1 MTTPLYVFDLEETL
15 MDGNSAMIWSEFLV
29 EKGLVNDPSFL
40 NEERR
45 LMALYVQ
52 GILNEEA
59 YLTFATRPLNNK
71 THREVC
77 DLLEECID
85 RKVLSKIFPHVIRES
100 WSSKIQDQPMVILSA
115 VVSFVPACVAKRL
128 NIPNA
133 VSIELAEESGQYTT
147 KILGLPNHPY
157 GKFVGLKE
165 WTRDYHSV
173 FSQQQGCDSIND
185 LPHYEL
191 ADRPHLVN
199 PHQRFGTRVGSPLW
213 CDELSHC

>member
-1 MTTPLYVFDLEETL
+1 MTTPLYVLDLEEAL
-15 MDGNSAMIWSEFLV
+15 MDGNSAMIWNEFLV

-45 LMALYVQ
+45 LMTLYVQ

-59 YLTFATRPLNNK
+59 YLTFVTRPLNNK
-71 THREVC
+71 THQEVC
-77 DLLEECID
+77 ALLEECID
-85 RKVLSKIFPHVIRES
+85 RKVLSKIFPQVMRES
-100 WSSKIQDQPMVILSA
+100 WSSKTQDQPMVILSV

-133 VSIELAEESGQYTT
+133 VGIELTEESGQYTT

-165 WTRDYHSV
+165 WAKDYHSA

-191 ADRPHLVN
+191 AGRPHLVN
-199 PHQRFGTRVGSPLW
+199 PHECLSTRSDSIPW
-213 CDELSHC
+213 CTVY

>member
-1 MTTPLYVFDLEETL
+1 MTTPLYVFDLDETL
-15 MDGNSAMIWSEFLV
+15 MDGDSAMIWNEFLV
-29 EKGLVNDPSFL
+29 EKGLVNDPGFL

-45 LMALYVQ
+45 LMTLYVQ

-59 YLTFATRPLNNK
+59 YLTFAIRPLNNK

-77 DLLEECID
+77 ALLEECID
-85 RKVLSKIFPHVIRES
+85 RKVLSKIFPQVIPRS
-100 WSSKIQDQPMVILSA
+100 WSEKIQDQPMVILSA

-128 NIPNA
+128 HIPNA
-133 VSIELAEESGQYTT
+133 VGIELTEESGQYTA

-165 WTRDYHSV
+165 WIKEHQSACG
-173 FSQQQGCDSIND
+173 QQQGCGSIND

-191 ADRPHLVN
+191 ANRPRLVN
-199 PHQRFGTRVGSPLW
+199 PHQRLSTRVESTPW
-213 CDELSHC
+213 CAVN